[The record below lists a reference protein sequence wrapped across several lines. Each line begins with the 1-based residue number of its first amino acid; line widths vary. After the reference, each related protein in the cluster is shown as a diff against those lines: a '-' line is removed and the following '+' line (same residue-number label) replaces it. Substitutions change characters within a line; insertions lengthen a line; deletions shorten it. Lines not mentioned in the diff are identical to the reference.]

1 MFVNL
6 TELAE
11 AFEDGFKFLISNYS
25 YLANT
30 LRDCEKTFDQYG
42 IRKSV
47 SSNSYLYAP
56 IWLHCKCGSK
66 APSTLARIAEDTICS
81 GNCMAC
87 KKEILLNFGNVT
99 SPEIT
104 QETISNISP
113 RAIPILLLL
122 ARELNTSCYVTGT
135 GGSLQYTLVASKVFK
150 ALNINPPSVILWPS
164 EDRYLGIGQKE
175 ALSHS
180 EHTSKHEIRNYLET
194 MHDTVEKQRST
205 IMPLIRERDLLIKKN
220 LPLEQHLEKIF
231 AIKENQRTI
240 RTLMRKMKKVVNA
253 IELRACIVDYAI
265 NYGIKDVESIWKLAL
280 QKNGDLFS
288 PITFP
293 NIVPVK

>member
-1 MFVNL
+1 
-6 TELAE
+6 
-11 AFEDGFKFLISNYS
+11 
-25 YLANT
+25 
-30 LRDCEKTFDQYG
+30 
-42 IRKSV
+42 
-47 SSNSYLYAP
+47 
-56 IWLHCKCGSK
+56 
-66 APSTLARIAEDTICS
+66 
-81 GNCMAC
+81 MAC

-99 SPEIT
+99 SPEIS
-104 QETISNISP
+104 QEIISNISP

-164 EDRYLGIGQKE
+164 EDRYIGIGQKE

-231 AIKENQRTI
+231 EIKENQRTI

-253 IELRACIVDYAI
+253 IELRACIIDYAI